1 LDSFIVPLRVL
12 NGDFAGWLRDEMA
25 ARRMSSRML
34 AVRAGLDHTTIF
46 RLAGGERQPSLAT
59 AVAIIRV
66 LSPGKTDNGR
76 FAEATREVAFAAIEA
91 EPD

>member
-1 LDSFIVPLRVL
+1 MVPPRVL

-34 AVRAGLDHTTIF
+34 AVRAAVDHTTIF
-46 RLAGGERQPSLAT
+46 RLAAGERQPSLAT

-66 LSPGKTDNGR
+66 LTPDRTNSPFVEEARGVAFDAVE
-76 FAEATREVAFAAIEA
+76 AEAG
-91 EPD
+91 

>member
-1 LDSFIVPLRVL
+1 LDRFNVPWRVL

-34 AVRAGLDHTTIF
+34 AARAGLDHTTIF

-66 LSPGKTDNGR
+66 LSPRRTYGP
-76 FAEATREVAFAAIEA
+76 FAEDARDAFDAIEA
-91 EPD
+91 EAG